1 MRDHFKPEFLN
12 RLDEIVVFD
21 TLEFD
26 QLKAIVDVQ
35 LDELAARLANRRLGL
50 DVPAEVKSWL
60 AERGFDPVYGARPLR
75 RLVQHTIGDR
85 LARALLPGTFTMGTP
100 WPSRWPTRAT
110 PWRFRERNGAHR
122 PPWPW
127 PGRLTVPCTRRV
139 GGEVRAA
146 RSTHI

>member
-1 MRDHFKPEFLN
+1 MLAGVRDHFKPEFLN

-60 AERGFDPVYGARPLR
+60 AERGFDPVYGARPL
-75 RLVQHTIGDR
+75 
-85 LARALLPGTFTMGTP
+85 
-100 WPSRWPTRAT
+100 PSA
-110 PWRFRERNGAHR
+110 GSAHHR
-122 PPWPW
+122 
-127 PGRLTVPCTRRV
+127 
-139 GGEVRAA
+139 
-146 RSTHI
+146 